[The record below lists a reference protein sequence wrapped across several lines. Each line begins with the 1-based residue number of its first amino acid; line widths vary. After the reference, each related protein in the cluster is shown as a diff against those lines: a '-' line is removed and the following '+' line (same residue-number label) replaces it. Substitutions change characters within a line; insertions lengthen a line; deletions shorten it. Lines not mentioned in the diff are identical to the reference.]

1 MAFPGWPDLSPDQL
15 EQAQLELWKTERLFQ
30 RTLEAAQDR
39 PLYVFYEGPPT
50 ANGRPGIH
58 HVFARTI
65 KDLVCR
71 FHAMQGKSV
80 TRIAGWDT
88 HGLPVEIEVE
98 RELGINGK
106 KDIERF
112 GVAEFNARARK
123 SVFKYQSEWEGL
135 SDRIGYWLDYEHP
148 YITCSN
154 EYIETVWWL
163 LRRLHEKG
171 LLYRGHRVLPYCPRC
186 GTVLSSHELALGYE
200 QVTTNSVYVTFP
212 LEDDP
217 KRQLLIWTTTPWTL
231 LSNVAVAVNPELEY
245 AEYPVDGKTIILA
258 TARADLPSGLEEI
271 APGAGGVGT
280 GRRSPRARKSPIPFR
295 AITPLRT
302 FKGHELVGLRYRRP
316 LEVVPLPADR
326 VSHVV
331 VAGDFVTAEDG
342 SGLVHMAPAFGADD
356 YAVGQEH
363 GLALVRPVAADGT
376 FVGTTWPEIEGKLV
390 TARETNDLIIQRL
403 KQEGRWHL
411 SQPYTHTYPHCWRCQ
426 SPLIYY
432 ARDSWFVRTSAVKD
446 RMLALN
452 AQVDWHPPEV
462 GAGRFGEW
470 LANNVDWALSRDR
483 YWGTPL
489 PVWVCEAD
497 ASHVEVIG
505 DFRQLAERWGK
516 PIPADFDPHKPF
528 IDDYVWACRCGGL
541 MRRTPEVIDT
551 WFDSGAMP
559 YAQWHYPFEHQKEFE
574 AHFPADFICEGVD
587 QTRGW
592 FYSLLAIA
600 ATAFDQTAYR
610 HVIVNELVLDPEGQK
625 MSKSRGN
632 VVDPWEMIREFGA
645 DTIRVYLLASSQVWL
660 PKRFDRRTIPEVAG
674 GFFNTL
680 RNTYGFFSLYAG
692 DWRPEQAP
700 PAAVRTQMDRWL
712 LGRLDAT
719 IDAVTRHWAGYD
731 VTAGT
736 RAVMDFVVDD
746 LSNWYVRLSRA
757 RFWAPDRE
765 ADPAAVA
772 TLHEAL
778 VAVARLL
785 APAAPFV
792 TDWLHRALEGTSVH
806 LARFPGAQG
815 RRDPGLESAMDAIRR
830 LASLARA
837 ARDDANIRVRQPLRR
852 MRVAVPAAVRGPAF
866 DALLELLRQEVNVK
880 AVEVVS
886 SDTDLVRLRGRPN
899 FRSLG
904 KRFGKRTPDVAA
916 AVAQLTQDQLRAL
929 EAGESVSIALDGET
943 VPYLPDDLTIEREVT
958 SDWIVKT
965 DGPYVVAL
973 DPAIDEALKSEG
985 FAREVVNRLQRL
997 RKEAGYEYTTRI
1009 HLGIDGDR
1017 VAIEA
1022 LRPHVAFIE
1031 EETLARHLELGARA
1045 PGADRE
1051 QELEI
1056 DGSRLVL
1063 GVRRYQD
1070 RSSV

>member
-1 MAFPGWPDLSPDQL
+1 
-15 EQAQLELWKTERLFQ
+15 
-30 RTLEAAQDR
+30 
-39 PLYVFYEGPPT
+39 
-50 ANGRPGIH
+50 
-58 HVFARTI
+58 
-65 KDLVCR
+65 
-71 FHAMQGKSV
+71 
-80 TRIAGWDT
+80 
-88 HGLPVEIEVE
+88 
-98 RELGINGK
+98 
-106 KDIERF
+106 
-112 GVAEFNARARK
+112 
-123 SVFKYQSEWEGL
+123 
-135 SDRIGYWLDYEHP
+135 
-148 YITCSN
+148 
-154 EYIETVWWL
+154 
-163 LRRLHEKG
+163 
-171 LLYRGHRVLPYCPRC
+171 
-186 GTVLSSHELALGYE
+186 
-200 QVTTNSVYVTFP
+200 
-212 LEDDP
+212 
-217 KRQLLIWTTTPWTL
+217 
-231 LSNVAVAVNPELEY
+231 
-245 AEYPVDGKTIILA
+245 
-258 TARADLPSGLEEI
+258 
-271 APGAGGVGT
+271 
-280 GRRSPRARKSPIPFR
+280 
-295 AITPLRT
+295 
-302 FKGHELVGLRYRRP
+302 
-316 LEVVPLPADR
+316 
-326 VSHVV
+326 
-331 VAGDFVTAEDG
+331 
-342 SGLVHMAPAFGADD
+342 MAPAFGADD
-356 YAVGQEH
+356 FAIGQEH

-452 AQVDWHPPEV
+452 AKVDWHPPEV

-489 PVWVCEAD
+489 PVWMCDGDPA
-497 ASHVEVIG
+497 HVEVIG
-505 DFRQLAERWGK
+505 DFKHLAERWGK
-516 PIPADFDPHKPF
+516 PIPPSFDPHKPF
-528 IDDYVWACRCGGL
+528 IDEYVWACHCGGL

-559 YAQWHYPFEHQKEFE
+559 YAQWHYPFEHEAEFR

-600 ATAFDQTAYR
+600 TTAFEQTAYE

-692 DWRPEQAP
+692 AWRPDQAP
-700 PAAVRTQMDRWL
+700 AAGQRSQMDRWL
-712 LGRLDAT
+712 LSRLDAT
-719 IDAVTRHWAGYD
+719 VEAVRAHWGGYD

-746 LSNWYVRLSRA
+746 LSNWYVRLSRS

-778 VAVARLL
+778 ATVARLL

-792 TDWLHRALEGTSVH
+792 TDWLHRALAGTSVH
-806 LARFPGAQG
+806 LARFPVAQG
-815 RRDPGLESAMDAIRR
+815 RRESALELAMDAIRR

-837 ARDDANIRVRQPLRR
+837 ARDDANIRVRQPLQR
-852 MRVAVPAAVRGPAF
+852 MRIAVPAAVRGPAF
-866 DALLELLRQEVNVK
+866 DQLLELLRLEVNVK

-886 SDTDLVRLRGRPN
+886 SDTDLVRLRARPN

-916 AVAQLTQDQLRAL
+916 AAGQLGQAQLRAL
-929 EAGESVSIALDGET
+929 ETGESLSLELDGET
-943 VPYLPDDLTIEREVT
+943 ITYLPDDLTIEREVT

-973 DPAIDEALKSEG
+973 DPVIDDALKSEG
-985 FAREVVNRLQRL
+985 FAREVINRVQRL

-1009 HLGIDGDR
+1009 HLWIDGDR
-1017 VAIEA
+1017 VGDA

-1031 EETLARHLELGARA
+1031 AETLARCLELGARA
-1045 PGADRE
+1045 VAPDLE
-1051 QELEI
+1051 QALEI
-1056 DGSRLVL
+1056 DGLRVVL

-1070 RSSV
+1070 PSSV